1 MPHPSCF
8 WVLTT
13 AVPPASVAHIAS
25 TVATNASSST
35 SREAARRSGSGC
47 GCAGSSAGSR
57 PARSASAPSDGRSSS
72 ATTRGR
78 PTGCATRCN
87 RSGWRSSG
95 PPVPGWRR
103 SPGCKPARRRSSASS
118 AACFRKTT
126 RLLLVWPVDKSKGA
140 KTESCAFDKPQLRR
154 RRPVREKPPSPA
166 HDEGLD

>member
-1 MPHPSCF
+1 MARLRIAELLANAPIDSKAP
-8 WVLTT
+8 VDAARVERYTRTLD
-13 AVPPASVAHIAS
+13 ALPPVVVVDTPEGLLLADGYHSVAAS
-25 TVATNASSST
+25 RRLGLEEV
-35 SREAARRSGSGC
+35 EAEVRTGTRRDALQQIGLALVGA
-47 GCAGSSAGSR
+47 AG
-57 PARSASAPSDGRSSS
+57 
-72 ATTRGR
+72 
-78 PTGCATRCN
+78 
-87 RSGWRSSG
+87 
-95 PPVPGWRR
+95 PGWRR